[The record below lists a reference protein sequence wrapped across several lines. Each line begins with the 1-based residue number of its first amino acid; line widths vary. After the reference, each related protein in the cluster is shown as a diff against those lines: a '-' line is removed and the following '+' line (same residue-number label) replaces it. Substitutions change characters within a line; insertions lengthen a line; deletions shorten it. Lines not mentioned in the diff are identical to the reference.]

1 MSGDNLKDL
10 LKRKQLEL
18 TKKEELTKKDC
29 ETITQAYIDVL
40 KKKLPGDEGVGF
52 QKIIGKGFKINS
64 FGLEHN
70 LSNLYLSNNDIK
82 ELCNIDMENDIKE
95 LTNRKIG
102 VDVVKKDYNN
112 YFYIELV
119 LKKDIYTCF

>member
-18 TKKEELTKKDC
+18 TKKDC

-40 KKKLPGDEGVGF
+40 KKELTGDIEKYKEVNF
-52 QKIIGKGFKINS
+52 KTIIGKGFKLNS

-70 LSNLYLSNNDIK
+70 SSNIYLSNNDIK

-95 LTNRKIG
+95 LTNRKIR

-112 YFYIELV
+112 YFNIVLV
-119 LKKDIYTCF
+119 LTKDIHTFF

>member
-10 LKRKQLEL
+10 LKRKQL
-18 TKKEELTKKDC
+18 ELTKKDC

-52 QKIIGKGFKINS
+52 QKIIGKGFKLNS

-70 LSNLYLSNNDIK
+70 LSNLYWSNDDIK

-102 VDVVKKDYNN
+102 VSVVKKDYNN
-112 YFYIELV
+112 YTKDYFYIELV
-119 LKKDIYTCF
+119 LKKDIRTMF

>member
-18 TKKEELTKKDC
+18 TKKDC

-40 KKKLPGDEGVGF
+40 KKELTGDIEKYKDVGF
-52 QKIIGKGFKINS
+52 KKIIGKGFKLNS

-70 LSNLYLSNNDIK
+70 LSNLYWSNDDIK
-82 ELCNIDMENDIKE
+82 KLCNIDMENDIKE
-95 LTNRKIG
+95 LRRKIEVG
-102 VDVVKKDYNN
+102 VVKKDYNN
-112 YFYIELV
+112 YFYIELL
-119 LKKDIYTCF
+119 LKKDIYTSF